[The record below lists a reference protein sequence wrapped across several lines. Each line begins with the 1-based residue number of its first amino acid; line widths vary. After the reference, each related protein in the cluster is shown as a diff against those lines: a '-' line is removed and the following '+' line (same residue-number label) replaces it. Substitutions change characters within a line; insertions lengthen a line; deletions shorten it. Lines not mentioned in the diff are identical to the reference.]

1 MRVVIHGL
9 SDRCIR
15 TVFMG
20 IVVLRMLMK
29 VEVKSSTLP
38 SVEADLKTLFVLS
51 WFNLIVSST
60 STKFP
65 GFISRS
71 YFFMAAGNLGRILGS
86 ISKHWWSKFPKGG
99 RCVTSLYIVLMFVR
113 IWYKTLS
120 PRVGAWTH
128 LKLKRLHTGLKFI
141 LLKSPQT
148 IIPAAGRERRI
159 SSCQSSVR

>member
-51 WFNLIVSST
+51 
-60 STKFP
+60 
-65 GFISRS
+65 
-71 YFFMAAGNLGRILGS
+71 
-86 ISKHWWSKFPKGG
+86 
-99 RCVTSLYIVLMFVR
+99 
-113 IWYKTLS
+113 
-120 PRVGAWTH
+120 
-128 LKLKRLHTGLKFI
+128 
-141 LLKSPQT
+141 
-148 IIPAAGRERRI
+148 
-159 SSCQSSVR
+159 